1 MGRCITVREYAH
13 LSTAEVMPGSLDCAQ
28 VPKSAFDWL
37 CGLSQRYRLTRET
50 ALVEVEDRHSLRL
63 DSYVGVLE
71 TPCGT
76 RLEVLPKT
84 LDDEADIAGSRRLLQ
99 RMIAAALDIVPREAG
114 KSSLQLFDA
123 PLSEWVMGQFLGALD
138 HLVKRGVRSD
148 YQRVEAT
155 ERFLRGQLDVVRQ
168 MRQPPGRDHL
178 FNIRHDVFVPD
189 RPENRLLKLALE
201 RVAKLAQ
208 APANWRLANELRGL
222 LAEIPPSRDVG
233 ADFKLWQTDRLMAHY
248 QPIRPWCELIL
259 YQQMPLALQGP
270 WHGISMLFPME
281 KLFERYVEKALRR
294 DLFDG
299 ARLTAQAKSQYLCKY
314 ADEGMFQL
322 KPDMLIEQGRQ
333 RWVLDAKWKRV
344 AGLDRKNK
352 FGLSQADFYQ
362 LYAYGH
368 KYLNGKGEMALI
380 YPKWNGFSEALGPF
394 DFGQG
399 LTLWAL
405 PFDLHEPDGGRLLH
419 DARTSF
425 PFRHTELLK
434 KAS

>member
-1 MGRCITVREYAH
+1 V
-13 LSTAEVMPGSLDCAQ
+13 Q
-28 VPKSAFDWL
+28 
-37 CGLSQRYRLTRET
+37 
-50 ALVEVEDRHSLRL
+50 
-63 DSYVGVLE
+63 
-71 TPCGT
+71 
-76 RLEVLPKT
+76 
-84 LDDEADIAGSRRLLQ
+84 
-99 RMIAAALDIVPREAG
+99 
-114 KSSLQLFDA
+114 
-123 PLSEWVMGQFLGALD
+123 
-138 HLVKRGVRSD
+138 SD
-148 YQRVEAT
+148 YLRVEAT

-178 FNIRHDVFVPD
+178 FNIRHAVFVPD

-233 ADFKLWQTDRLMAHY
+233 ADFKLWRADRLMAHY

-294 DLFDG
+294 DLVDG
-299 ARLTAQAKSQYLCKY
+299 AHLTAQATSKFLCSH
-314 ADEGMFQL
+314 EGRQIFQM
-322 KPDMLIEQGRQ
+322 KPDMLITRGEQ

-344 AGLDRKNK
+344 NVHDRENK

-380 YPKWNGFSEALGPF
+380 YPKWSRFIEPLAPF
-394 DFGQG
+394 HFDGN
-399 LTLWAL
+399 LRLWAL
-405 PFDLHEPDGGRLLH
+405 PFDLDAPPHGALLH
-419 DARTSF
+419 AQGTGLPLRSN
-425 PFRHTELLK
+425 PIL
-434 KAS
+434 ASLAAA